1 MALIDIPQYRSE
13 LAEIRKSL
21 LAAGDALHIDHIR
34 EQLDELTEEMNQ
46 PEFWNDPDHSAKVN
60 QKVSNL
66 KGKLEHYEKLLSS
79 ADDIEVMLEMA
90 EEEKDEDTV
99 TEAVDEL
106 ATLKEHT
113 DALELETLMRGDYDD
128 NDAVLSLH
136 AGAGGT
142 EAQDWTSMLF
152 RMYTRYCEKMGFTVK
167 VLDLLDGDEAGIKS
181 VTFEVSGDHAYGY
194 LRGEKGVHRL
204 VRISPFDANA
214 RRHTSFASLDVAPM
228 LDLLDGDEAGIKSVT
243 FEVSGDHAY
252 GYLRGEKGV
261 HRLVRISPFDANARR
276 HTSFASLDVAPMLE
290 DDDSDIEINMKDVR
304 VDTYHSS
311 GAGGQNVNKTS
322 SAVRMTHYPTGIVVS
337 CQTERDQVQNRATC
351 IKMLKAKLL
360 ELRERAKEEE
370 MANIKGE
377 MKKIEWGSQIRSYVF
392 QPYTMVKDHRTNY
405 ESGNIDD
412 VMDGNLEGFI
422 TAYLKMQ

>member
-99 TEAVDEL
+99 TEAVNEL

-142 EAQDWTSMLF
+142 EAQDWTSMLY

-167 VLDLLDGDEAGIKS
+167 L
-181 VTFEVSGDHAYGY
+181 
-194 LRGEKGVHRL
+194 
-204 VRISPFDANA
+204 
-214 RRHTSFASLDVAPM
+214 

-304 VDTYHSS
+304 VDTYHAS
-311 GAGGQNVNKTS
+311 GAGGQNVNKVES
-322 SAVRMTHYPTGIVVS
+322 GVRARYLWKNPNTGE
-337 CQTERDQVQNRATC
+337 TEEILIECTETRDQPKN
-351 IKMLKAKLL
+351 K
-360 ELRERAKEEE
+360 ERALARLRTFIYDKEHQKYIDDI
-370 MANIKGE
+370 ANRRK
-377 MKKIEWGSQIRSYVF
+377 
-392 QPYTMVKDHRTNY
+392 TMVSTGDRSAKIRTYNYPQSRITDHRIGYNMQNLP
-405 ESGNIDD
+405 SF
-412 VMDGNLEGFI
+412 MDGNIQDCIDQLTVAEN
-422 TAYLKMQ
+422 AERMKESEL